1 VIDKD
6 GDAVAHSFD
15 AAMKSGILHF
25 RCRIRRPD
33 GSLRSV
39 AVDGRIYRADDG
51 APVRIAGVVAD
62 VTERRRIEEALDQ
75 AQKLQ
80 TVGTIAGG
88 VAHNFN
94 NLLTIVLGNL
104 DLASR
109 EGFASDRLGRC
120 LTAAARAAER
130 GADLTRQLLA
140 FARQQSLRPEP
151 IELSGQLRDLST
163 LLDGSFHEKITIQ
176 TDIPPDLWMV
186 EIDPTELQFAL
197 LNLGLNARGM
207 RCPMA
212 AC

>member
-1 VIDKD
+1 MEACV
-6 GDAVAHSFD
+6 
-15 AAMKSGILHF
+15 
-25 RCRIRRPD
+25 
-33 GSLRSV
+33 RSRF
-39 AVDGRIYRADDG
+39 DGRIYRADDG

-130 GADLTRQLLA
+130 GADLTRQLLNSRSVPSRSNSPGSSA
-140 FARQQSLRPEP
+140 ICRRCSTARFTR
-151 IELSGQLRDLST
+151 R
-163 LLDGSFHEKITIQ
+163 
-176 TDIPPDLWMV
+176 
-186 EIDPTELQFAL
+186 
-197 LNLGLNARGM
+197 
-207 RCPMA
+207 
-212 AC
+212 